1 MGSKMDD
8 QVAALSD
15 GAPVVWMG
23 YWTVFVEE
31 TEMVE
36 HAVHEMVGEKVSLMV
51 FH

>member
-1 MGSKMDD
+1 MDN
-8 QVAALSD
+8 QAAALPD
-15 GAPVVWMG
+15 GAPVAWMG

-36 HAVHEMVGEKVSLMV
+36 HAVQEMVGERVSLMV